1 MALVMERDDILKRTI
16 DKENCETKEFYVHS
30 LKKIL
35 NQAPMEVFLPD
46 TEDTNLKKLLHELKS
61 QVVEYCESRGIQS
74 PAPVVPA
81 PPPLPSI
88 PAVKPATSK
97 SDNEQYSD
105 KSRLRDLDK
114 SKLSSKPLNSL
125 LVNEILNTGNR
136 KLRPTGFKHSPGGT
150 PMKRKRRL
158 SLRDQA
164 DLLQVALEKK
174 FQNVVASPVKLH
186 SPSSFSVSTPNLAS
200 CEMAPDPGLTTES
213 LSAIWNDTPSIMAG
227 QEDTSKDD
235 TPGSTAV

>member
-1 MALVMERDDILKRTI
+1 M
-16 DKENCETKEFYVHS
+16 HS

-46 TEDTNLKKLLHELKS
+46 TEDANLKKLLYELKS
-61 QVVEYCESRGIQS
+61 QVVNYCEQRGIQS
-74 PAPVVPA
+74 PAPLPPPP

-88 PAVKPATSK
+88 PAEKPATSK
-97 SDNEQYSD
+97 PDVQQFND
-105 KSRLRDLDK
+105 KSRLNK
-114 SKLSSKPLNSL
+114 SKSSHKPLNSV

-150 PMKRKRRL
+150 PMKRKRRMSL
-158 SLRDQA
+158 SDQA

-174 FQNVVASPVKLH
+174 FQNVVASPAKLH
-186 SPSSFSVSTPNLAS
+186 SPASFSVSTPTLAS
-200 CEMAPDPGLTTES
+200 REIAPDPGLTTDS
-213 LSAIWNDTPSIMAG
+213 FSAIWNDTPSILVG
-227 QEDTSKDD
+227 QEDSTND